1 MRLAPIDEPRGLL
14 MRFAY
19 WLSRRQ
25 LGDVM
30 SPLKVIYARA
40 PSLAWTSVVYG
51 AIEARGLSLP
61 AELRLLITTQSS
73 LLNGCRFCA
82 DLHMAQ
88 AVQAKLGL
96 ERFKALPDFARSPL
110 FTERERAVLAY
121 TQEITQR
128 HTVPEA
134 VFDNLR
140 KHANEREIVEI
151 TWLNAVANFYN
162 LMAVPLELESD
173 GFTEMALRRAQ
184 AQPASLRA

>member
-40 PSLAWTSVVYG
+40 PSLAWTSVATG
-51 AIEARGLSLP
+51 AIEARGLTLP
-61 AELRLLITTQSS
+61 PELRLLITTQSS

-110 FTERERAVLAY
+110 FSERERAVLAY

-134 VFDNLR
+134 VFESLR
-140 KHANEREIVEI
+140 KHASEREIVEI

-184 AQPASLRA
+184 AQPAGLRA